1 MQHQIVNNTT
11 ITNKE
16 QEPVN
21 NLSKMDRELLS
32 KLDGVM
38 ESELSNSDLSIDYL
52 ASELN
57 FSRSTFYRKIKTLT
71 GISPNDYI
79 RVYKVKRAAELIKS
93 GDYTL
98 SEIGDMTGF
107 STQSYFSAMFKKY
120 YNMTP
125 SEYKNNKSPN

>member
-1 MQHQIVNNTT
+1 
-11 ITNKE
+11 
-16 QEPVN
+16 
-21 NLSKMDRELLS
+21 MDRELLS

-125 SEYKNNKSPN
+125 SEYKNNKSSN